1 MPPSAAFQLVSTLT
15 RKELDRLV
23 SILVHRQKSAHYSNL
38 DWSKVDANDVF
49 SAKAAEKVDW
59 TQISASS
66 LDLADI
72 AKLRHDAFSG
82 KNKKLTAWLDTN
94 TTSTTG
100 SGSQSGISF
109 AGIAQPQAAGG
120 LTSEQGTSGST
131 AQVLLAA
138 VESQVPVVI

>member
-38 DWSKVDANDVF
+38 DWTKVDANDVF

-59 TQISASS
+59 TQVSAFS

-82 KNKKLTAWLDTN
+82 KNKKLSAWLHAN

-100 SGSQSGISF
+100 SGSGNGLSF
-109 AGIAQPQAAGG
+109 AGIAQPQAAGDFTTG
-120 LTSEQGTSGST
+120 QESGGSVG
-131 AQVLLAA
+131 VLLAA
-138 VESQVPVVI
+138 VEKPLLSA

>member
-1 MPPSAAFQLVSTLT
+1 MPPAAAFQLVSTLT

-23 SILVHRQKSAHYSNL
+23 SILVHWQKSAHYSNL

-72 AKLRHDAFSG
+72 AKLRHDAFFG
-82 KNKKLTAWLDTN
+82 KNKKLSAWLHAN
-94 TTSTTG
+94 TTSTIGRG
-100 SGSQSGISF
+100 SHNEFSF
-109 AGIAQPQAAGG
+109 AGIAQQ
-120 LTSEQGTSGST
+120 
-131 AQVLLAA
+131 QVL
-138 VESQVPVVI
+138 I

>member
-1 MPPSAAFQLVSTLT
+1 MPPSAAFQLRSTLT

-49 SAKAAEKVDW
+49 SAALAEKVDW

-66 LDLADI
+66 LGLADI

-82 KNKKLTAWLDTN
+82 KNKKLSAWLHAN

-100 SGSQSGISF
+100 RGSHNGFSF
-109 AGIAQPQAAGG
+109 AGIAQQ
-120 LTSEQGTSGST
+120 
-131 AQVLLAA
+131 QVL
-138 VESQVPVVI
+138 I